1 MNRWHFL
8 EHADNAYGELWEIY
22 IYIWKDVGI
31 RYIHK
36 VEQQWNQ
43 GNIQIPSN
51 SNIRKRIGCSMLL
64 KHEISKSR

>member
-1 MNRWHFL
+1 MGN
-8 EHADNAYGELWEIY
+8 